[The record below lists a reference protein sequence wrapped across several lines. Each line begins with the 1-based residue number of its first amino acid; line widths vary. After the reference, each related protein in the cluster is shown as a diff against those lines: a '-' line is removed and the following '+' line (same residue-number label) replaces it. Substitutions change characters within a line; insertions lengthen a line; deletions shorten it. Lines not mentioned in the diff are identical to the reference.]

1 MLVGGTGVL
10 AARTGVL
17 VAAGVE
23 DAVAVA
29 VLVRVCVAVAVCVR
43 VGVAVAV
50 GGGGGAASP
59 LVAPVAA
66 EAMTSPNTEIA
77 PSRDQAT
84 TRW

>member
-29 VLVRVCVAVAVCVR
+29 VLVRVWVIVAVCVR
-43 VGVAVAV
+43 VGLAVAV
-50 GGGGGAASP
+50 GGGGAASP